1 MGQGT
6 DDGNSVK
13 ILRST
18 LENTIETI
26 VDRNDQ
32 YVKRFIIFIDDLD
45 RLDPPTA
52 VMVLELLKNIFD
64 LPHCVFVVAIDY
76 QVVVKGLK
84 DKFGEPSEKNEWEFR
99 AFFDKIIQLP
109 FMMPMTRY
117 RLDEYLQNLLLGV
130 KYFDKSEI
138 NKLGYFQPLTRM
150 TIGYNPRSLKRLV
163 NSLSLIF
170 KYYKATNEKASTED
184 YFQIKQL
191 VLAFVCIQISFP
203 KIFELLRAR
212 PTFYEWDDEFVNKI
226 TGGPHTENR
235 NLADMLNRAM
245 EINSEDFDAEWE
257 QALFKIVWVKE
268 WQRDKLVQASRV
280 LSIIEEDIL
289 LRASGKAEDQSEGR
303 QEQTDTDDQK
313 DKVDK
318 ELLVEALE
326 LTAVTSVAS
335 TEETALSVSSR
346 ADESNDGANAGRLAY
361 WQNFRVKVRG
371 APTKLEW
378 KTVRAT
384 HSSSSL
390 ARKAI
395 DLCDER
401 VQLVTSC
408 KSTAAISIE
417 TIGDPAEDF
426 LWFDWLKNNSSEY
439 FKKIGTNAHF
449 KVKADATKQSVKFSP
464 PSEIIPPRK
473 DLSSKGLEEK
483 RSDYLDWVIETLP
496 LLETSIIAAFEDFN
510 SVSVMDSSSP
520 PGASEVAS
528 QPDERSQAENQ
539 PLGRPSV

>member
-1 MGQGT
+1 
-6 DDGNSVK
+6 
-13 ILRST
+13 
-18 LENTIETI
+18 
-26 VDRNDQ
+26 
-32 YVKRFIIFIDDLD
+32 
-45 RLDPPTA
+45 
-52 VMVLELLKNIFD
+52 MVLELLKNIFD

-84 DKFGEPSEKNEWEFR
+84 DKFGEPTEKNEWEFR

-117 RLDEYLQNLLLGV
+117 RLDDYLQDLLEGV
-130 KYFDKSEI
+130 KYFSKSQI
-138 NKLGYFQPLTRM
+138 RQLGFFQPLTRM

-163 NSLSLIF
+163 NSLSLIL
-170 KYYKATNEKASTED
+170 KYYKATNKNASTED
-184 YFQIKQL
+184 DFKIKQL

-203 KIFELLRAR
+203 KIFELLRSR
-212 PTFYEWDDEFVNKI
+212 PAFYEWDDEFVNKI

-235 NLADMLNRAM
+235 DLAEMLNRAM
-245 EINSEDFDAEWE
+245 EVNSEDFDSEWE

-289 LRASGKAEDQSEGR
+289 LRVAGKAKDQSESEAEDR
-303 QEQTDTDDQK
+303 QDQTDTDDRK
-313 DKVDK
+313 DREDK
-318 ELLVEALE
+318 GVLVQALE

-335 TEETALSVSSR
+335 TDDTTLADSSR
-346 ADESNDGANAGRLAY
+346 ADESSDGANAGRLAY
-361 WQNFRVKVRG
+361 WQNFRSKVRG
-371 APTKLEW
+371 APTILEW

-390 ARKAI
+390 ARKSI
-395 DLCDER
+395 NLCDER

-417 TIGDPAEDF
+417 TIGDPSEDF
-426 LWFDWLKNNSSEY
+426 LWFDWLKNNTNKY
-439 FKKIGTNAHF
+439 FKGISTNPHF
-449 KVKADATKQSVKFSP
+449 KVKADATKQSMKFSP

-496 LLETSIIAAFEDFN
+496 LLESSIIAAFEDFN
-510 SVSVMDSSSP
+510 SVNMMERSSSP
-520 PGASEVAS
+520 GIPEATLEPKESSDSAS
-528 QPDERSQAENQ
+528 
-539 PLGRPSV
+539 